1 MSRRTIRSIVTLFA
15 IVLVTAIIALA
26 QSSTSIEAVAIDHS
40 KSWQDALSTVAANH
54 KVFVVT
60 VDKPDRKQTCRIQSF
75 DQDKLVCSRA
85 MGASRTYLAKQVI
98 AVIQPGDGGLR
109 VPLWIG
115 LNGGLGAAIWGTVV
129 LAAACPACTAGT
141 AVAALIFFAF
151 AGAVAYTDDVPDRLL
166 YLAPGHELSGK
177 LGYIER

>member
-1 MSRRTIRSIVTLFA
+1 MTHRAIRNFLSLFSIIFA
-15 IVLVTAIIALA
+15 TATVDLA
-26 QSSTSIEAVAIDHS
+26 QSSTAIETVAVDHS
-40 KSWQDALSTVAANH
+40 KSWQGALSAVAANH
-54 KVFVVT
+54 KVIVVT
-60 VDKPDRKQTCRIQSF
+60 IDKPDRKQTCRIQSF

-129 LAAACPACTAGT
+129 LAAACPACAAGT

-151 AGAVAYTDDVPDRLL
+151 AGAVAYTDDVPDRML